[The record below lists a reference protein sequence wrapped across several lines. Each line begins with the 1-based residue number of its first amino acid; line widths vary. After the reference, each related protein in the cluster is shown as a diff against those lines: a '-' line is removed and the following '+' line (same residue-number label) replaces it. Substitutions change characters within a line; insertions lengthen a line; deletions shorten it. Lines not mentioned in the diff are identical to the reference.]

1 MNGQKNLITYLVL
14 LLFILASGHTYSIPL
29 NKSNARPLLV
39 VIDPGHGGKDP
50 GAVNKSIR
58 EKDIVLSIGLKL
70 GKLINENHPDV
81 KIIYTRSTDVF
92 IPLIERSRIANRN
105 KADLF
110 ISIHANAC
118 PTPAIR
124 GTETFFL
131 GPSTSDATRQ
141 LEQMENSVIFLEED
155 YKTTYDGF
163 DPNSAESYI
172 IFENVLSAYADQSLY
187 FADAIQQQF
196 KSRIQTPNRGVK
208 QAGFLVL
215 RQSSMPSVLVE
226 AGFVSNQA
234 EAKYLNSDE
243 GQSEIALSI
252 FEAFKK
258 FKGKRTGIPVS
269 NNQDLASTQK
279 VSETIPVSVK
289 EKDTLV
295 AEKNAEVMNA
305 ISEKTVE
312 DLKATADN
320 TVKSKKEEAE
330 KKSEEK
336 NPGTEKAEE
345 TTKEVTITPAVLDVK
360 EPVKVINTVITDT
373 VAKQKT
379 KEIYYSV
386 QIGANTTPV
395 EPVSGNF
402 KGLKNIRRDKTDKFY
417 RYYVGK
423 ESSLNDINA
432 LLKQVKLKFP
442 QAFIVSFVDGQRVP
456 LNVGAK

>member
-1 MNGQKNLITYLVL
+1 MSGRKNIITYLVL
-14 LLFILASGHTYSIPL
+14 ILFILTSGQTYSITV
-29 NKSNARPLLV
+29 NKSNGRPLLV

-81 KIIYTRSTDVF
+81 KVLYTRSTDVF

-131 GPSTSDATRQ
+131 GPSNSDATRQ
-141 LEQMENSVIFLEED
+141 LEQLENSVIFLEED

-163 DPNSAESYI
+163 DPNAAESYI
-172 IFENVLSAYADQSLY
+172 IFENILSAYADQSLY

-196 KSRIQTPNRGVK
+196 KSRIQSPNRGVK

-234 EAKYLNSDE
+234 EANYLNSDA
-243 GQSEIALSI
+243 GQNDIALSI

-258 FKGKRTGIPVS
+258 FKGKRTGTPVS
-269 NNQDLASTQK
+269 SNAPLASTQK
-279 VSETIPVSVK
+279 VPETVAVPAK
-289 EKDTLV
+289 QKDTV
-295 AEKNAEVMNA
+295 ADRQSVEIKQMADEKSEESKSESAEKNAEAMKPV
-305 ISEKTVE
+305 
-312 DLKATADN
+312 D
-320 TVKSKKEEAE
+320 
-330 KKSEEK
+330 
-336 NPGTEKAEE
+336 EKAAEI
-345 TTKEVTITPAVLDVK
+345 KKDVIISHAVLK
-360 EPVKVINTVITDT
+360 ENEPVKTVNTVNADS
-373 VAKQKT
+373 VSKQKT
-379 KEIYYSV
+379 KETYYSV
-386 QIGANTTPV
+386 QIGANTSPV
-395 EPVSGNF
+395 EPVAGNF

-423 ESSLNDINA
+423 ESTLKDINA

-442 QAFIVSFVDGQRVP
+442 QAFVVSFVDGQRVP

>member
-1 MNGQKNLITYLVL
+1 MSGKQKNIIYLVL
-14 LLFILASGHTYSIPL
+14 FLFMLTSVQTYSITA
-29 NKSNARPLLV
+29 NKSNGKPMLV

-50 GAVNKSIR
+50 GAVNKTLR

-70 GKLINENHPDV
+70 GKLINENQPDV
-81 KIIYTRSTDVF
+81 KVIYTRSTDVF

-141 LEQMENSVIFLEED
+141 LEQLENSVIFLEED
-155 YKTTYDGF
+155 YQTTYDGF
-163 DPNSAESYI
+163 DPNAAESYI
-172 IFENVLSAYADQSLY
+172 IFENILSAYADQSLY

-196 KSRIQTPNRGVK
+196 KSRIQSPNRGVK

-215 RQSSMPSVLVE
+215 RQSTMPSVLVE
-226 AGFVSNQA
+226 AGFISNQA

-243 GQSEIALSI
+243 GQQQVAVSI
-252 FEAFKK
+252 FEAFKR
-258 FKGKRTGIPVS
+258 FKNKRTGAILN
-269 NNQDLASTQK
+269 NNQDRISNQE
-279 VSETIPVSVK
+279 VSATVPAPVK
-289 EKDTLV
+289 EKDLV
-295 AEKNAEVMNA
+295 VAK
-305 ISEKTVE
+305 
-312 DLKATADN
+312 
-320 TVKSKKEEAE
+320 KKEEVKNEEADKDAE
-330 KKSEEK
+330 VKKDI
-336 NPGTEKAEE
+336 TEKTEE
-345 TTKEVTITPAVLDVK
+345 IKNDVILTAAVLEVN
-360 EPVKVINTVITDT
+360 EPVKEVKTTIDEP
-373 VAKQKT
+373 VAKQNT

-386 QIGANTTPV
+386 QIGAHTSPV
-395 EPVSGNF
+395 EPVAGNF

-423 ESSLNDINA
+423 EGSLENVA
-432 LLKQVKLKFP
+432 PLLKQVKLKFP

-456 LNVGAK
+456 LNVVGK